1 MMIFRLILRLRHL
14 LRTLFPLFA
23 IGVLLVANTSG
34 ASGKQAPMVI
44 THHYH
49 YGKNSAITTPNYE
62 AEVILLAM
70 QKTENAFGPFELK
83 MIPNYNSNQMR
94 SAEVMSTKPELHYL
108 RTFGFEQHLTVDK
121 NIEFIPFP
129 VYLGMLSYRTCF
141 SSSSKVESIKNT
153 DDLLELQKFK
163 VGQGIGWADNAVL
176 RHNGFQV
183 TEINSNESLF
193 QMTALGRVD
202 LFCRGANEVQP
213 EYQRYIHRIK
223 GLAYDRSMALYYPMP
238 LFFYMNKENKREI
251 ERVKL
256 GLALAHQD
264 GSLQAL
270 WEKHFGQALSFL
282 QLEKRKIFKLE
293 NPELLNLDS
302 DIERFF
308 FIQPKS

>member
-1 MMIFRLILRLRHL
+1 MLRLVITSCL
-14 LRTLFPLFA
+14 LWGATLGIF
-23 IGVLLVANTSG
+23 GTTVANSAHANNAIAPKT
-34 ASGKQAPMVI
+34 PMVI
-44 THHYH
+44 THHY
-49 YGKNSAITTPNYE
+49 YFGENSSITTPNYE

-70 QKTENAFGPFELK
+70 QKTEDALGPFELK
-83 MIPNYNSNQMR
+83 MLPNYHSNQMR
-94 SAEVMSTKPELHYL
+94 SAEVMSTKPELFYL
-108 RTFGFEQHLTVDK
+108 RTFGYEKHLTVDK
-121 NIEFIPFP
+121 NIAFIPFP

-141 SSSSKVESIKNT
+141 TSKSKIKSINGIE
-153 DDLLELQKFK
+153 DIFALRKFK
-163 VGQGIGWADNAVL
+163 IGQGIGWADNAVL
-176 RHNGFQV
+176 RHNGLQV

-223 GLAYDRSMALYYPMP
+223 HLAYDRSMALYYPMP

-256 GLALAHQD
+256 GLALAHKD

-270 WEKHFGQALSFL
+270 WEKHFGDALSFV
-282 QLEKRKIFKLE
+282 QMDKRKIFKLD
-293 NPELLNLDS
+293 NPELSNLES

-308 FIQPKS
+308 YVTPNN